1 MSRTVENVGVR
12 ILNSLVATGV
22 LALCIASCQSTSSST
37 SAQMSYESP
46 QAAVQE
52 LVGALR
58 ANDEARIGKLLGP
71 EGWRLVNSGDAVA
84 DQRVIAAFL
93 AEFDKHHEVV
103 VDGGVATLV
112 VGEGDWPMPIPIVSE
127 AGAWRFDTEQ
137 GREEI
142 LARRIG
148 DNELGAIAVCRAI
161 ADAQHDFAEMNANS
175 AGELRIYAQK
185 FASSKG
191 ARDGLYWEAAAGE
204 PQSPLGP
211 LVAEAVEDGYGSPT
225 RERRPFYGYY
235 YRMLTEQGPS
245 APGGARSYV
254 EGGRMTHGFAA
265 IAWPSAYDVSGVMTF
280 MINDQGVLY
289 QRDLGAD
296 TARIAATMAA
306 FDPGEGWIVVAD

>member
-1 MSRTVENVGVR
+1 MARTVENVGVR
-12 ILNSLVATGV
+12 MLKSLVATGV
-22 LALCIASCQSTSSST
+22 LALCVASCQSTSSST

-58 ANDEARIGKLLGP
+58 ANDEARIGKVLGP

-84 DQRVIAAFL
+84 DQKVIAAFL
-93 AEFDKHHEVV
+93 AAFDKHHEVV
-103 VDGGVATLV
+103 VDDDVATLV
-112 VGEGDWPMPIPIVSE
+112 VGEDDWAMPIPVVSE
-127 AGAWRFDTEQ
+127 AGAWRFDTDQ
-137 GREEI
+137 GQDEI

-148 DNELGAIAVCRAI
+148 ENELGAIAVCRAI
-161 ADAQHDFAEMNANS
+161 ADAQHDFADMNAKS
-175 AGELRIYAQK
+175 AGEPRVYAQR
-185 FASSKG
+185 FVSSTG

-211 LVAEAVEDGYGSPT
+211 LVAEAVEDGYGSPS
-225 RERRPFYGYY
+225 RDRRPFHGYY

-245 APGGARSYV
+245 APGGAHSYV
-254 EGGRMTHGFAA
+254 EGGRMTRGFAA
-265 IAWPSAYDVSGVMTF
+265 IAWPSAYDTSGVMTF

-289 QRDLGAD
+289 QRDLGTD
-296 TARIAATMAA
+296 TARIAATTGA